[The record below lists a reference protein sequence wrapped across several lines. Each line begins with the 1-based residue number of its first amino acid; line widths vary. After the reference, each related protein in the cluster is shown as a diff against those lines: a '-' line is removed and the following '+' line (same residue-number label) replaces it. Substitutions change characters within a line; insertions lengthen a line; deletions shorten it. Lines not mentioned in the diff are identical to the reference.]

1 MEQLSGLDAAFVH
14 QDSSRTP
21 MHVCA
26 VLIYDTSDG
35 TLSLDRLPQLVEE
48 RLQNQPL
55 FQRRLKRVTMD
66 MDTPY
71 WIPAGPVDWQYHLQE
86 HTLPQDNPSQSFHHK
101 LQQLHQARM
110 DLAKPLWQLHLL
122 SGVSA
127 LPGLPAN
134 CQVLVLKAHHAAIDG
149 VSLAEILQQLHLSP
163 EGSSEV
169 QPDDMSRPSQWD
181 IWSRAGYNSM
191 NRQIKFAETMSKLLP
206 GLMRAQEAR
215 QEHTELPA
223 TQRSRGHFNDQ
234 VSARRSV
241 GIMLIPMAELVAIKR
256 ALRRVT
262 YNDVASAIIAGAL
275 RNYLHKRKRLG
286 EKSLV
291 AGMPIN
297 LRSTAAAD
305 DKRSANQIATMSV
318 GLATQIDDPVERV
331 RTIHRYAVAGKKAI
345 GALGTGTVM
354 DISDSLPPPV
364 LAEGIRTLA
373 RASRMPSAPVPFHT
387 MISNVPGPAG
397 DDHLD
402 QARLVACAGLG
413 PIRDNMGLFHIIST
427 TKTNCSLS
435 FNACKSLLP
444 DSEEYICEL
453 RHSLAELKRA
463 TIEDP
468 A

>member
-35 TLSLDRLPQLVEE
+35 SLSLERLAPLVEE
-48 RLQNQPL
+48 RLQTHPL
-55 FQRRLKRVTMD
+55 FQRQLKRVTLD

-71 WIPAGPVDWQYHLQE
+71 WIPAGPVDWHYHYKA
-86 HTLPQDNPSQSFHHK
+86 HTLSPANPAQSFQSK
-101 LQQLHQARM
+101 LEQLHQGRM

-122 SGVSA
+122 NGLNG

-134 CQVLVLKAHHAAIDG
+134 CQALVLKAHHAAIDG
-149 VSLAEILQQLHLSP
+149 VSLAEILQQLHRSP
-163 EGSSEV
+163 EGTPQGQAGEM
-169 QPDDMSRPSQWD
+169 PRPSQWD
-181 IWSRAGYNSM
+181 IWSRAGVNSM

-215 QEHTELPA
+215 QEHTDLPA
-223 TQRSRGHFNDQ
+223 TQRSRAHFNDQ
-234 VSARRSV
+234 VSSRRSV
-241 GIMLIPMAELVAIKR
+241 GIVLIPMAEMVAIKR

-275 RNYLHKRKRLG
+275 RNYLQKRKRLG

-297 LRSTAAAD
+297 LRAAAAD
-305 DKRSANQIATMSV
+305 DNKRSANQIATMSV

-373 RASRMPSAPVPFHT
+373 RASRIPSAPVPFHT
-387 MISNVPGPAG
+387 MISNVPGPGG

-427 TKTNCSLS
+427 TTENCSIS

-444 DSEEYICEL
+444 DSESYLEEL
-453 RHSLAELKRA
+453 RHSLAQLQQA
-463 TIEDP
+463 TVGH
-468 A
+468 